1 MPPTRTV
8 LVTGAS
14 SGIGRAT
21 CLEYARRGA
30 SVLAMAR
37 TEEKL
42 AAVVSEIVKSGGRAV
57 ASVGDVGKREDVRA
71 AVALANRNFGCLDIA
86 VANAGFGTYAGVDQI
101 TEDDFDAIM
110 RTNVKGVLW
119 TLQESLPLLR
129 ASRGRFAV
137 VSSILGRASVPYS
150 ALYCMTKHAL
160 TALADAARLELARD
174 GVSVTLVGPGLT
186 ATDFQRNAPSRLGG
200 VPSPSSSR
208 GWTSEKVARILV
220 AAVERR
226 RREIYMTFSGR
237 ALIWVR
243 ARFPGLADWGVKKW
257 MRGFEERQKLK
268 GGAAGK

>member
-1 MPPTRTV
+1 MPPSRSV

-37 TEEKL
+37 TEDKL
-42 AAVVSEIVKSGGRAV
+42 AELVREIEKSGGRAE
-57 ASVGDVGKREDVRA
+57 ASVGDVGKRDDVRA
-71 AVALANRNFGCLDIA
+71 AVALANKNFGGLDVAI
-86 VANAGFGTYAGVDQI
+86 ANAGFGIYAEVEKI
-101 TEDDFDAIM
+101 TEEDFDSIT

-137 VSSILGRASVPYS
+137 VTSILGRASVPYS

-160 TALADAARLELARD
+160 TALADSARLELARD
-174 GVSVTLVGPGLT
+174 GVSVTIVGPGLT
-186 ATDFQRNAPSRLGG
+186 ATDFQRNAPSRLGT
-200 VPSPSSSR
+200 VPSPSNVR
-208 GWTSEKVARILV
+208 GWTSEKVARRLI

-226 RREIYMTFSGR
+226 RREVYMTFSGR
-237 ALIWVR
+237 ALIWAR
-243 ARFPGLADWGVKKW
+243 SRFPGLADWGVRRY
-257 MRGFEERQKLK
+257 MRGFEARRK
-268 GGAAGK
+268 GNLGMGK